1 MSRYSNQM
9 NIPLPLAV
17 FLATDDYDYD
27 PTAISATALM
37 RPIRQLVLTKRVN
50 PEDNPIDIAGLVS
63 SRMGSAIH
71 AAIEKA
77 WLNPKQ
83 ALKALGMPTKLADN
97 VMINPS
103 KPMLELNPN
112 AIPVYMEQRAYKQ
125 VGKYKVSGKFDFVAE
140 GRVQDF
146 KSTSVW
152 GYLNQTN
159 VVKYSLQGSLYRWLN
174 PDIIHKDDMVVN
186 YIFTDWSAADA
197 KQKPEYPQ
205 ARVLT
210 QRIPLISVEET
221 QAYVEAKLK
230 QIEKYQDA
238 KESEIPY
245 CTDEDLWRKETV
257 WKYYKHKDKT
267 DGRSTKNFDNSA
279 DAYARLADDGYS
291 GIVVEV
297 KGQVVAC
304 RYCNAFSV
312 CTQKD
317 NYLLSGDLVLN

>member
-37 RPIRQLVLTKRVN
+37 KPIRQLILTKRVN

-77 WLNPKQ
+77 WLTPKN
-83 ALKALGMPTKLADN
+83 ALKALGMSSKLIEN
-97 VMINPS
+97 VVINPS
-103 KPMLELNPN
+103 KPMLELNPS
-112 AIPVYMEQRAYKQ
+112 AIPIYMEQRAYKH
-125 VGKYKVSGKFDFVAE
+125 VGNYKVSGKFDFVAE

-146 KSTSVW
+146 KSTSVYS
-152 GYLNQTN
+152 YLNQTS
-159 VVKYSLQGSLYRWLN
+159 VTKYSLQGSLYRWLN

-186 YIFTDWSAADA
+186 YIFTDWSTADA

-210 QRIPLISVEET
+210 QRIPLISVEDT
-221 QAYVEAKLK
+221 QAFVEAKLK
-230 QIEKYQDA
+230 QIEKYKDA
-238 KESEIPY
+238 KESDIPY
-245 CTDEDLWRKETV
+245 CTDEDLWRKATV

>member
-37 RPIRQLVLTKRVN
+37 KPIRQLILTKRVN

-77 WLNPKQ
+77 WLTPKN
-83 ALKALGMPTKLADN
+83 ALKALGMSAKLIEN
-97 VMINPS
+97 VVINPS
-103 KPMLELNPN
+103 KPLLELNPN
-112 AIPVYMEQRAYKQ
+112 AIPIYMEQRAYKQ
-125 VGKYKVSGKFDFVAE
+125 VGEYKVSGKFDFVAE

-146 KSTSVW
+146 KSTSVYS
-152 GYLNQTN
+152 YLNQTN
-159 VVKYSLQGSLYRWLN
+159 ATKYSLQGSLYRWLN

-210 QRIPLISVEET
+210 QRIPLISVEDT
-221 QAYVEAKLK
+221 QAFVEAKLK
-230 QIEKYQDA
+230 QIEKYKDA
-238 KESEIPY
+238 KESDIPY

-267 DGRSTKNFDNSA
+267 DGRSTKNFDSSA
-279 DAYARLADDGYS
+279 DAYARLADDGYT
-291 GIVVEV
+291 GIVIEV

>member
-1 MSRYSNQM
+1 M

-37 RPIRQLVLTKRVN
+37 KPIRQLILTKRVN

-83 ALKALGMPTKLADN
+83 ALKALGMPAKLADN

-103 KPMLELNPN
+103 KPILELNPN

-146 KSTSVW
+146 KSTST
-152 GYLNQTN
+152 YKCM
-159 VVKYSLQGSLYRWLN
+159 VVKQELPALCKIMSMSEAQCR
-174 PDIIHKDDMVVN
+174 
-186 YIFTDWSAADA
+186 
-197 KQKPEYPQ
+197 EYY
-205 ARVLT
+205 L
-210 QRIPLISVEET
+210 S
-221 QAYVEAKLK
+221 
-230 QIEKYQDA
+230 KYG
-238 KESEIPY
+238 E
-245 CTDEDLWRKETV
+245 L
-257 WKYYKHKDKT
+257 
-267 DGRSTKNFDNSA
+267 
-279 DAYARLADDGYS
+279 
-291 GIVVEV
+291 
-297 KGQVVAC
+297 
-304 RYCNAFSV
+304 
-312 CTQKD
+312 
-317 NYLLSGDLVLN
+317 